1 MDIVTKPQT
10 QRDERYN
17 FIEEIGREYGIEFG
31 DLIYTFHCGQLV
43 NEEIRIKRRLQRKKK
58 RDQAGQPQ
66 Q

>member
-1 MDIVTKPQT
+1 MTKPQT

-43 NEEIRIKRRLQRKKK
+43 NEEIPKAAFLFWRCEGACT
-58 RDQAGQPQ
+58 RDFA
-66 Q
+66 